1 MFAEENRQQALT
13 GTTEIAFPGSPEK
26 PFQMFLLMF
35 AEENRQQT
43 LAGTTEM
50 GVSGELRGGSV
61 RRK

>member
-1 MFAEENRQQALT
+1 MDVSDV
-13 GTTEIAFPGSPEK
+13 PGH
-26 PFQMFLLMF
+26 PFQWFLLMF

-50 GVSGELRGGSV
+50 DAPGELRGGSI